1 MGLTLSLP
9 CRSTPRLL
17 CTATKQKNSGQNLE
31 DDTASSEQKA
41 DTPAAT
47 TEKLLAEEK
56 VKLEEQLKETT
67 VRLDSAGVHPNPGA
81 SCVPFSSGWKVSPQ
95 RKDLTSSGMSSSA

>member
-67 VRLDSAGVHPNPGA
+67 VRLDSVVHPNPGA
-81 SCVPFSSGWKVSPQ
+81 SGVPFSSGWKVSPQ
-95 RKDLTSSGMSSSA
+95 RKVLTSSGMSSSA